1 MQESP
6 VLPPALGGATSGASR
21 RAALRARLR
30 DPEPLVLPGVFDAL
44 TATMAEQSGFEGV
57 YVTGAGVANTQLGV
71 PDVGLVS
78 FDTVLTQT
86 MRIVAATT
94 VPTVVDIDTGF
105 GGPISAMHV
114 VRTLGSIGVAAVQI
128 EDQLMP
134 KRCGHFDGK
143 ALASTAEMQRRVA
156 AAVNARIDDDFLIIA
171 RTDAVA
177 VEGFASAIQRAKAYR
192 EAGADVLFVEA
203 PTTIEQIRAIPD
215 ELAGIPLVM
224 NVVQGGRTPELSAT
238 ELGELGY
245 KVILHANLVMRAMA
259 FAGLR
264 ALRQLRETGTT
275 DDAAVP
281 ILSWQQR
288 QGLVRLEEFDAL
300 ENRLAEKWGEA

>member
-1 MQESP
+1 
-6 VLPPALGGATSGASR
+6 LL
-21 RAALRARLR
+21 
-30 DPEPLVLPGVFDAL
+30 LPGVFDAL
-44 TATMAEQSGFEGV
+44 TAAMAEQSSFEGV
-57 YVTGAGVANTQLGV
+57 YVTGAGIANTQLGV

-114 VRTLGSIGVAAVQI
+114 VRALGSIGVAAVQI
-128 EDQLMP
+128 EDQEMP

-177 VEGFASAIQRAKAYR
+177 VEGFESAIRRAKAYR

-203 PTTIEQIRAIPD
+203 PTTVEQIRAIPQ
-215 ELAGIPLVM
+215 ELAGVPLLM
-224 NVVQGGRTPELSAT
+224 NVVQGGRTPELSMR

-245 KVILHANLVMRAMA
+245 KIVLHANIVMRAMA
-259 FAGLR
+259 HAGLR
-264 ALRQLRETGTT
+264 ALRYLRDAGTS
-275 DDAAVP
+275 DDAVVP

-288 QGLVRLEEFDAL
+288 QELVHLAEFDKL
-300 ENRLAEKWGEA
+300 EDRLAQTWVDK